1 MSGRTK
7 LFLFDVDNT
16 LLFSGG
22 AGGWAM
28 NLAFR
33 ELYGV
38 ENGFQGVE
46 FAGRTDRAILIDG
59 LALHRLPAADFDAE
73 VEKFEETY
81 LRHLRTTLVDAAG
94 GRVLPGVHELLTAL
108 ESTPGTRLGLATGNF
123 RRGAFM
129 KLEYYQL
136 HHFFPEGGF
145 GGDSEDRS
153 EVVAAAIRRFNSSEP
168 LPPEHVCVVGD
179 TPIDVEAARVN
190 GARAVGVATG
200 RTSTEELSAA
210 GADLVFADFA
220 DWKSVLGAL
229 LSPGD

>member
-1 MSGRTK
+1 
-7 LFLFDVDNT
+7 
-16 LLFSGG
+16 
-22 AGGWAM
+22 M

-33 ELYGV
+33 DLYGV

-46 FAGRTDRAILIDG
+46 FAGRTDRAILLDG
-59 LALHRLPAADFDAE
+59 LELHRLPTADFE
-73 VEKFEETY
+73 VRVGEFEETY
-81 LRHLRTTLVDAAG
+81 LRHLRTTLAEASG
-94 GRVLPGVHELLTAL
+94 GRVLPGVRELLTAL

-129 KLEYYQL
+129 KLEHYQL

-153 EVVAAAIRRFNSSEP
+153 EVVAAAIRRLNSAEP
-168 LPPEHVCVVGD
+168 LAPKCVCVVGD
-179 TPIDVEAARVN
+179 TPIDVEAARAN

-200 RTSTEELSAA
+200 RSSTTELSAA

-220 DWKSVLGAL
+220 DWKSALDAL
-229 LSPGD
+229 LSLGD